1 MIPSI
6 GFMEMIVLALIA
18 IVFVGPEDLPK
29 LMRSLGGFMAK
40 IRGLAQEFKSAFDEM
55 GRETEMAEL
64 RKEIDELKN
73 MGKLTDLAGDD
84 VKQEMRELERD
95 LRDLDSDIRDTL
107 SKDNPK
113 IDTHKTDAGKGES

>member
-1 MIPSI
+1 
-6 GFMEMIVLALIA
+6 MIVLALIA

-29 LMRSLGGFMAK
+29 LMRSIGGFMAK

-113 IDTHKTDAGKGES
+113 IDES